1 MDQDEEE
8 LYNEDHLRAIG
19 EETKHDYDTVWKI
32 EKISC
37 HSDFTSNQ
45 FWDLKTSVHF
55 CDYP

>member
-32 EKISC
+32 EKIS
-37 HSDFTSNQ
+37 
-45 FWDLKTSVHF
+45 
-55 CDYP
+55 